1 QEHETCARSADCASG
16 LRCFDGTCRR
26 TDQSVLGELHASIGD
41 RALTSGDAAEAAEAY
56 GAAVAQYEKEKLAPP
71 ADLLCAQGRALLQER
86 GAAPRRL
93 GIAARLL
100 HRCLLGAPAG
110 SSLRDRALDA
120 LATLTEHGLDPALI
134 ARAEPAD
141 AYLTR

>member
-1 QEHETCARSADCASG
+1 MRSTSFRLLLLALVACDPSARTEARGAGSGDHRSQEHETCARSADCASG

-71 ADLLCAQGRALLQER
+71 ADLLCAQGRAILQER
-86 GAAPRRL
+86 G
-93 GIAARLL
+93 
-100 HRCLLGAPAG
+100 
-110 SSLRDRALDA
+110 
-120 LATLTEHGLDPALI
+120 
-134 ARAEPAD
+134 
-141 AYLTR
+141 